1 MRIVKALFQKVGRGR
16 EGGREGERESER
28 EREKRET
35 KTEHCP
41 VLNKIVR
48 CKKVLKR

>member
-16 EGGREGERESER
+16 EGERERERER